1 MVSSRPA
8 YAIRYPKNPKQN
20 TQQRKGFLEH
30 IKPIFLLAFYFPFCC
45 IKPQIYRH
53 STWIHHH
60 FGSNILC
67 WGRNCLKGLWEP
79 TPSMCAGSFVSSMC
93 STSCPKVSF
102 KFCLKKN
109 ISFFSGLL
117 ANGLSEH
124 RLCIRYLWRRS
135 SWSNHRKFLRVP
147 YFSEQKL
154 LWVPAAFPWHLH
166 LFITDG
172 IAVLG

>member
-1 MVSSRPA
+1 MWASDPHLVVFGHMPKEKAKCYMVWDTAACVCASPSEA
-8 YAIRYPKNPKQN
+8 DSKWNS
-20 TQQRKGFLEH
+20 L
-30 IKPIFLLAFYFPFCC
+30 
-45 IKPQIYRH
+45 
-53 STWIHHH
+53 H